1 MVIKNRFKLSAIHG
15 YIFFLLL
22 SIFIYGYLYLL
33 LPKLEAKIENK
44 LLKMNIED
52 VDNMLDNTIEL
63 ILKKVKNEDIVVA
76 LLKDKYLNK
85 ELETML
91 SSLTTKH
98 IEYIYIIFKSKN
110 NFRYL
115 LDASKKEKAKPFE
128 LFEPLHPEKWENV
141 FKTAQ
146 SEIIIQK
153 DINTLGFTFLKPIIQ
168 KGKVKAIIA
177 VDYSTT
183 KMKELSD
190 LISKIRKF
198 LIGLI
203 VISFVILNGTVYGGI
218 KSYYLRKKAFKDSL
232 TGLYNRTYLEE
243 IYDQLNLKNY
253 HVALLDIDY
262 FKNINDTFGHEAGDK
277 VLKEVAKI
285 LLKNTRKFDDIVIR
299 YGGEEFL
306 IFIRKNSRG
315 FDYQS
320 LNIIERIWEEIQK
333 KKIKID
339 NEHIINITASIG
351 LNVSTENEKFIS
363 EAIKKADIALYRA
376 KNTGRNKIEIYDEDK
391 EKNSKLVSIN
401 LIKELIERKN
411 FICHY
416 QPIIDLSSNKIAYF
430 EALVRLIDEDGKL
443 IYPNEFLPVIQN
455 TFLYSKLTKEIIKYN
470 VEILKMYP
478 NIAISINLTPSD
490 LFNKSTISLLKEVAK
505 DKEISK
511 RIYLEIVE
519 TENIVSYKKMEETI
533 KTLKK
538 LNYTI
543 GIDDFGSGYS
553 NFIYLIKMN
562 IDFLKIDANLIRNL
576 DKDELSYVVVST
588 IKNFCKETGIKTVA
602 EFAENKTIYEK
613 IKELGID
620 YVQGYY
626 LGKPEPID
634 DAVNGEEIKD
644 NKSDDV

>member
-1 MVIKNRFKLSAIHG
+1 MVIKNKFKLRAIHG
-15 YIFFLLL
+15 YIFFLIL
-22 SIFIYGYLYLL
+22 SIFVYGYLYFL
-33 LPKLEAKIENK
+33 LPKLEAKMENK

-52 VDNMLDNTIEL
+52 VDNMLDNTIHL
-63 ILKKVKNEDIVVA
+63 ILKKIKNKDIVTT
-76 LLKDKYLNK
+76 LLRDKYLSK

-98 IEYIYIIFKSKN
+98 MEYIFIIYKSKN

-128 LFEPLHPEKWENV
+128 LFEPLYPDRWEKV
-141 FKTAQ
+141 FNTGQ
-146 SEIIIQK
+146 SEIIIQSHV
-153 DINTLGFTFLKPIIQ
+153 NTLGFTFLKPIIQ
-168 KGKVKAIIA
+168 NGKVRAVIA

-183 KMKELSD
+183 KLQEIAD
-190 LISKIRKF
+190 LISKIKVF

-203 VISFVILNGTVYGGI
+203 LFSFVILNVTVYGGVR
-218 KSYYLRKKAFKDSL
+218 SYYLKKKAYKDSL

-243 IYDQLNLKNY
+243 IYDQINLKNY
-253 HVALLDIDY
+253 HIALLDIDY

-285 LLKNTRKFDDIVIR
+285 LEKNTRKFEDIVIR

-306 IFIRKNSRG
+306 IFIRRNPRKLS
-315 FDYQS
+315 YQS
-320 LNIIERIWEEIQK
+320 LNIVERIWEEIQK
-333 KKIKID
+333 TNIKID
-339 NEHIINITASIG
+339 NEHTINITASIG
-351 LNVSTENEKFIS
+351 LNVSTDNEKFIS
-363 EAIKKADIALYRA
+363 EAIKKADVALYRA
-376 KNTGRNKIEIYDEDK
+376 KNSGRNRIEIYDEDK
-391 EKNSKLVSIN
+391 ENSTKLVSIN
-401 LIKELIERKN
+401 LIKDLIEEKS

-430 EALVRLIDEDGKL
+430 EALVRLIDKKGNL
-443 IYPNEFLPVIQN
+443 IYPHEFLPVIQN
-455 TFLYSKLTKEIIKYN
+455 TFLYSKLTKEIIEYN

-478 NIAISINLTPSD
+478 SITISINLTPSD
-490 LFNKSTISLLKEVAK
+490 LFNKSTMALLKNIAK

-519 TENIVSYKKMEETI
+519 TENIVSYKKMEEII
-533 KTLKK
+533 KLLKK
-538 LNYTI
+538 YNYTI

-562 IDFLKIDANLIRNL
+562 IDFLKIDSTLIRNL
-576 DKDELSYVVVST
+576 DKDETSFIVVST

-602 EFAENKTIYEK
+602 EFAENRTIYEK

-634 DAVNGEEIKD
+634 DVV
-644 NKSDDV
+644 SDKNNEDGNPTE

>member
-1 MVIKNRFKLSAIHG
+1 MVIKNKIKLRAIHG
-15 YIFFLLL
+15 YILFLIL
-22 SIFIYGYLYLL
+22 SIFAYGYLYFL
-33 LPKLEAKIENK
+33 LPKLEAKMENK

-52 VDNMLDNTIEL
+52 VDNMLDNTINL
-63 ILKKVKNEDIVVA
+63 ILQKIKNRDIVTT
-76 LLKDKYLNK
+76 LLKDRYLSK

-98 IEYIYIIFKSKN
+98 MEYIFIIFKSKN

-128 LFEPLHPEKWENV
+128 IFEPLYPERWEKV
-141 FKTAQ
+141 FITGE
-146 SEIIIQK
+146 SEIVIQSHV
-153 DINTLGFTFLKPIIQ
+153 NTLGFTFLKPITQ
-168 KGKVKAIIA
+168 NGKVRAVIA

-183 KMKELSD
+183 KLEEIAD
-190 LISKIRKF
+190 LISKIKMF

-203 VISFVILNGTVYGGI
+203 LFSFVILNVTVYGGI
-218 KSYYLRKKAFKDSL
+218 KSYYLKKKAYKDSL
-232 TGLYNRTYLEE
+232 TGLFNRTYLEE
-243 IYDQLNLKNY
+243 IYDQINLKNY
-253 HVALLDIDY
+253 HIALLDIDY

-285 LLKNTRKFDDIVIR
+285 LMKNTRKFEDIVIR

-306 IFIRKNSRG
+306 IFIRKSPRRFN
-315 FDYQS
+315 YQS

-333 KKIKID
+333 TNIKID
-339 NEHIINITASIG
+339 NEHTINITASIG
-351 LNVSTENEKFIS
+351 LNVSTSNEKFIS
-363 EAIKKADIALYRA
+363 EAIKKADVALYRA
-376 KNTGRNKIEIYDEDK
+376 KNAGRNRIEIYDEEK
-391 EKNSKLVSIN
+391 ENSRKLVSIN
-401 LIKELIERKN
+401 LIKDLIEERN

-416 QPIIDLSSNKIAYF
+416 QPIIDLSSSKIAYF
-430 EALVRLIDEDGKL
+430 EALVRLIDKSGNL

-455 TFLYSKLTKEIIKYN
+455 TFLYSKLTKEIIEYN

-478 NIAISINLTPSD
+478 SITISINLTPSD
-490 LFNKSTISLLKEVAK
+490 LFNKSTISLLKEIAK
-505 DKEISK
+505 DKDLSK

-519 TENIVSYKKMEETI
+519 TENIISYKKMEEII
-533 KTLKK
+533 KLLKRY
-538 LNYTI
+538 NYTI

-562 IDFLKIDANLIRNL
+562 IDFLKIDSTLIRNL
-576 DKDELSYVVVST
+576 DKDETSYIVVST

-634 DAVNGEEIKD
+634 DAMNEEREKEEGA
-644 NKSDDV
+644 

>member
-1 MVIKNRFKLSAIHG
+1 MVIKNKFKLRAIHG
-15 YIFFLLL
+15 YIFFLIL
-22 SIFIYGYLYLL
+22 SIFVYGYLYFL
-33 LPKLEAKIENK
+33 LPKLEAKMENK

-52 VDNMLDNTIEL
+52 VDNMLDNTIHL
-63 ILKKVKNEDIVVA
+63 ILKKIKNKDIVTT
-76 LLKDKYLNK
+76 LLRDKYLSK

-98 IEYIYIIFKSKN
+98 MEYIFIIYKSKN

-128 LFEPLHPEKWENV
+128 LFEPLYPDRWEKV
-141 FKTAQ
+141 FNTGQ
-146 SEIIIQK
+146 SEIIIQSHV
-153 DINTLGFTFLKPIIQ
+153 NTLGFTFLKPIIQ
-168 KGKVKAIIA
+168 NGKVRAVIA

-183 KMKELSD
+183 KLQEIAD
-190 LISKIRKF
+190 LISKIKVF

-203 VISFVILNGTVYGGI
+203 LFSFVILNVTVYGGVR
-218 KSYYLRKKAFKDSL
+218 SYYLKKKAYKDSL

-243 IYDQLNLKNY
+243 IYDQINLKNY
-253 HVALLDIDY
+253 HIALLDIDY

-285 LLKNTRKFDDIVIR
+285 LEKNTRKFEDIVIR

-306 IFIRKNSRG
+306 IFIRRNPRKLS
-315 FDYQS
+315 YQS
-320 LNIIERIWEEIQK
+320 LNIVERIWEEIQK
-333 KKIKID
+333 TNIKID
-339 NEHIINITASIG
+339 NEHTINITASIG
-351 LNVSTENEKFIS
+351 LNVSTDNEKFIS
-363 EAIKKADIALYRA
+363 EAIKKADVALYRA
-376 KNTGRNKIEIYDEDK
+376 KNSGRNRIEIYDEDK
-391 EKNSKLVSIN
+391 ENSTKLVSIN
-401 LIKELIERKN
+401 LIKDLIEEKS

-430 EALVRLIDEDGKL
+430 EALVRLIDKKGNL
-443 IYPNEFLPVIQN
+443 IYPHEFLPVIQN
-455 TFLYSKLTKEIIKYN
+455 TFLYSKLTKEIIEYN

-478 NIAISINLTPSD
+478 SITISINLTPSD
-490 LFNKSTISLLKEVAK
+490 LFNKSTIALLKNIAK

-519 TENIVSYKKMEETI
+519 TENIVSYQKMEEII
-533 KTLKK
+533 KLLKK
-538 LNYTI
+538 YNYTI

-562 IDFLKIDANLIRNL
+562 IDFLKIDSTLIRNL
-576 DKDELSYVVVST
+576 DKDETSFIVVST

-602 EFAENKTIYEK
+602 EFAENRTIYEK

-634 DAVNGEEIKD
+634 DVV
-644 NKSDDV
+644 SDKNNEDGNPTE

>member
-1 MVIKNRFKLSAIHG
+1 MVIKNKFKLRAIHG
-15 YIFFLLL
+15 YIFFLIL
-22 SIFIYGYLYLL
+22 SIFVYGYLYFL
-33 LPKLEAKIENK
+33 LPKLEAKMENK

-52 VDNMLDNTIEL
+52 VDNMLDNTIHL
-63 ILKKVKNEDIVVA
+63 ILKKIKNKDIVTT
-76 LLKDKYLNK
+76 LLRDKYLSK

-98 IEYIYIIFKSKN
+98 MEYIFIIYKSKN

-128 LFEPLHPEKWENV
+128 LFEPLYPDRWEKV
-141 FKTAQ
+141 FNTGQ
-146 SEIIIQK
+146 SEIIIQSHV
-153 DINTLGFTFLKPIIQ
+153 NTLGFTFLKPIIQ
-168 KGKVKAIIA
+168 NGKVRAVIA

-183 KMKELSD
+183 KLQEIAD
-190 LISKIRKF
+190 LISKIKVF

-203 VISFVILNGTVYGGI
+203 LFSFVILNVTVYGGVR
-218 KSYYLRKKAFKDSL
+218 SYYLKKKAYKDSL

-243 IYDQLNLKNY
+243 IYDQINLRNY
-253 HVALLDIDY
+253 HIALLDIDY

-285 LLKNTRKFDDIVIR
+285 LEKNTRKFEDIVIR

-306 IFIRKNSRG
+306 IFIRRNPRKLS
-315 FDYQS
+315 YQS
-320 LNIIERIWEEIQK
+320 LNIVERIWEEIQK
-333 KKIKID
+333 TNIKID
-339 NEHIINITASIG
+339 NEHTINITASIG
-351 LNVSTENEKFIS
+351 LNVSTDNEKFIS
-363 EAIKKADIALYRA
+363 EAIKKADVALYRA
-376 KNTGRNKIEIYDEDK
+376 KNSGRNRIEIYDEDK
-391 EKNSKLVSIN
+391 ENSTKLVSIN
-401 LIKELIERKN
+401 LIKDLIEEKS

-430 EALVRLIDEDGKL
+430 EALVRLIDKKGNL
-443 IYPNEFLPVIQN
+443 IYPHEFLPVIQN
-455 TFLYSKLTKEIIKYN
+455 TFLYSKLTKEIIEYN

-478 NIAISINLTPSD
+478 SITISINLTPSD
-490 LFNKSTISLLKEVAK
+490 LFNKSTMALLKNIAK

-519 TENIVSYKKMEETI
+519 TENIVSYQKMEEII
-533 KTLKK
+533 KLLKK
-538 LNYTI
+538 YNYTI

-562 IDFLKIDANLIRNL
+562 IDFLKIDSTLIRNL
-576 DKDELSYVVVST
+576 DKDETSFIVVST

-602 EFAENKTIYEK
+602 EFAENRTIYEK

-634 DAVNGEEIKD
+634 DVV
-644 NKSDDV
+644 SDKNNEDGNPTE

>member
-1 MVIKNRFKLSAIHG
+1 MVVKNKFKLSAIHG
-15 YIFFLLL
+15 YILFLIF
-22 SIFIYGYLYLL
+22 SILIYGYLYML
-33 LPKLEAKIENK
+33 LPKLESKMENK

-52 VDNMLDNTIEL
+52 VDNMLDNTISL
-63 ILKKVKNEDIVVA
+63 ILKKVQNEDIVAA
-76 LLKDKYLNK
+76 LLKDKYLRK
-85 ELETML
+85 DLETML

-98 IEYIYIIFKSKN
+98 IEYIYIVFKAKN

-115 LDASKKEKAKPFE
+115 LDASKKEKARTYE
-128 LFEPLHPEKWENV
+128 LFEPLYPEKWEKV
-141 FKTAQ
+141 YKTAVP
-146 SEIIIQK
+146 EIIIQK

-168 KGKVKAIIA
+168 KGKVKAIVA

-183 KMKELSD
+183 KMQELSE
-190 LISKIRKF
+190 LISKIKTF

-203 VISFVILNGTVYGGI
+203 VLSFIILNGTVYGGI

-243 IYDQLNLKNY
+243 IYDQINLKNY
-253 HVALLDIDY
+253 HIALLDIDY
-262 FKNINDTFGHEAGDK
+262 FKNINDSFGHDAGDK

-285 LLKNTRKFDDIVIR
+285 LTKDTRKFDDIVIR

-306 IFIRKNSRG
+306 IFIRKSSRKFG
-315 FDYQS
+315 YQS
-320 LNIIERIWEEIQK
+320 LNIIERIWEDIQK
-333 KKIKID
+333 KKIRVDKEHVID
-339 NEHIINITASIG
+339 ITASIG
-351 LNVSTENEKFIS
+351 LNISTENEKFIS

-391 EKNSKLVSIN
+391 EKSSKLVSIN
-401 LIKELIERKN
+401 LIKELIENKS

-416 QPIIDLSSNKIAYF
+416 QPIIDLASNKIAYF
-430 EALVRLIDEDGKL
+430 EALVRLIDKDGNL
-443 IYPNEFLPVIQN
+443 IYPNDFLPVIQN
-455 TFLYSKLTKEIIKYN
+455 TYLYSKLTKEIINYN

-478 NIAISINLTPSD
+478 SIVVSINLTPTD
-490 LFNKSTISLLKEVAK
+490 LFNKSTILLLKEIAK
-505 DKEISK
+505 DKDISK

-519 TENIVSYKKMEETI
+519 TENIISYQKMENTL
-533 KTLKK
+533 KTLKS

-562 IDFLKIDANLIRNL
+562 VDFLKIDANLIKNL
-576 DKDELSYVVVST
+576 DKDDMSYVVVST

-602 EFAENKTIYEK
+602 EFAENRIIYEK

-634 DAVNGEEIKD
+634 DAINEENNNEI
-644 NKSDDV
+644 